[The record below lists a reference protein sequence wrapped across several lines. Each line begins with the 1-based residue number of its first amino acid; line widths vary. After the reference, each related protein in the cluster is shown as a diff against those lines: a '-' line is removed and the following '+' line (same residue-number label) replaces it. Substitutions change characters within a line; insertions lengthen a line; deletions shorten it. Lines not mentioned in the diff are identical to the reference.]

1 MEIQT
6 VEQEVTK
13 SHKRILTGKVVSD
26 KPEKSIVVMVE
37 RQVAH
42 PIYKKYFKRSKKY
55 MAHDE
60 NNEAHVGDTV
70 RIIEERP
77 LSARKRW
84 RLLKIVERAK

>member
-13 SHKRILTGKVVSD
+13 SRKRILTGKVVSD

-37 RQVAH
+37 RRVAH

>member
-1 MEIQT
+1 MENQT
-6 VEQEVTK
+6 VVQETVK
-13 SHKRILTGKVVSD
+13 LRKRILTGKVVSD
-26 KPEKSIVVMVE
+26 KPEKTIVVKVE

-42 PIYKKYFKRSKKY
+42 PLYKKYFKRSKKY

-60 NNEAHVGDTV
+60 NNEAHEGDTV

-84 RLLKIVERAK
+84 RLLEIVERAK

>member
-1 MEIQT
+1 MENQA
-6 VEQEVTK
+6 VVQENVK
-13 SHKRILTGKVVSD
+13 SRKRILTGKVVSD
-26 KPEKSIVVMVE
+26 KPEKSIVVKVE

-42 PIYKKYFKRSKKY
+42 PLYKKYFKRSKKY

-60 NNEAHVGDTV
+60 NNDAREGDTV

-84 RLLKIVERAK
+84 RLLEIVERAK

>member
-13 SHKRILTGKVVSD
+13 SRKRILTGKVVSD

-77 LSARKRW
+77 PSARKRW